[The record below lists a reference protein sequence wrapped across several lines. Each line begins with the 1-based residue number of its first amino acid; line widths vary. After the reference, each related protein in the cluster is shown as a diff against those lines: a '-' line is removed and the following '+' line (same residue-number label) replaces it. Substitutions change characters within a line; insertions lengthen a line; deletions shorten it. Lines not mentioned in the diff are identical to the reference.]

1 MFAGWEKEIA
11 EEHKLKTYSL
21 LNQEDEENKKKHCR
35 VQEEVARWNQ
45 EALASQQAAE
55 EVRRKKDQLLAKML
69 EIDRQNLVVQDS
81 TCAESIPS
89 ESIMGTGDHFS
100 PRPPEQRNHNSSIFN
115 LTESEESASLHNGS
129 GSSEGRRRR
138 PGIEGGAVT
147 TGIGRRTLRTQISSN
162 DLAFGSYAP
171 SFGLSASRGSSGF
184 PPPPPKEDR
193 DSSLEAIGV
202 FSLRGV
208 ETETEKENE
217 TEKEMGKDK
226 KSTLM
231 QQLFGALAMPAGDS
245 MNHSSKMEALSS
257 PPTTNGI
264 RSKREGLFSFNS
276 GASTPPASS
285 LSTLHVADSR
295 PAIRAISSFDDDVEE
310 LTL

>member
-1 MFAGWEKEIA
+1 MR
-11 EEHKLKTYSL
+11 EEHRMNYL
-21 LNQEDEENKKKHCR
+21 LNQEDEENKKKHGL

-69 EIDRQNLVVQDS
+69 EIDRQNQGVQDS
-81 TCAESIPS
+81 MCAESIK
-89 ESIMGTGDHFS
+89 GTGDHFS
-100 PRPPEQRNHNSSIFN
+100 PHPPEQKNHNSSVFN
-115 LTESEESASLHNGS
+115 LTESEASASLRTGAGS
-129 GSSEGRRRR
+129 REGGRRR

-147 TGIGRRTLRTQISSN
+147 TGIGRRAFRTQISSN

-171 SFGLSASRGSSGF
+171 SFGHSASRGSTGF
-184 PPPPPKEDR
+184 PPTPPKEDR
-193 DSSLEAIGV
+193 DSALEAIGV

-208 ETETEKENE
+208 ETEKEKETEEE
-217 TEKEMGKDK
+217 TGNDRR
-226 KSTLM
+226 SSLM

-245 MNHSSKMEALSS
+245 MNTSSKMEVLNS
-257 PPTTNGI
+257 PSTTNGV
-264 RSKREGLFSFNS
+264 RSRREGLFSFNS
-276 GASTPPASS
+276 GSSTPPASS

-295 PAIRAISSFDDDVEE
+295 PAIRAINSFDDDVEE